1 MESRVENK
9 GRKTKREAAHYWP
22 TKVRYKGESHWIL
35 LTDTEVVRAAKR
47 AKANPEDR
55 PGLWERIRLVFGF

>member
-9 GRKTKREAAHYWP
+9 GRKTKREATHYWP

-55 PGLWERIRLVFGF
+55 PGLWGRIRLVFGF